1 MSRLYD
7 RIKHLYQ
14 IALEKRA
21 SAARARGTTV
31 AVSRDLPFEATP
43 LCFGVIGTGHV
54 FDRWMHDLQLLPAS
68 AGIHVKGIV
77 AGHSDTAQKKAQKYG
92 IGMVYPDYGSML
104 QDPDIQAVYVATP
117 NHLHKT
123 HVIQALQAGKH
134 VLCEK
139 PIAVNTD
146 ELREMF
152 DAADGADRFLM
163 EGLWMRTLPMIQE
176 LVKVVHSGVI
186 GAIRYIDTSCC
197 NSDDPEQFPS
207 LFSAT
212 KAGGALMDV
221 GCYGLHFI
229 RLMINGEPA
238 LNSQTLSANF
248 NVDHTSSALLRYENS
263 LAVVTQSIGAAGGAK
278 ASLHGTK
285 GSIEVPMFLS
295 PEGFTVKAANG
306 YQIHYIYEKGMR
318 NRPIGYAYEI
328 LHFAQCIHAGLRNS
342 DLIPR
347 SETFAVAR
355 QMEQIRKK
363 DGIKLVREL
372 EES

>member
-1 MSRLYD
+1 MV
-7 RIKHLYQ
+7 
-14 IALEKRA
+14 LEKRA
-21 SAARARGTTV
+21 SAARARGNTV
-31 AVSRDLPFEATP
+31 IVSRALPVEAVP

-54 FDRWMHDLQLLPAS
+54 FDRWMHDVQLLPAS
-68 AGIHVKGIV
+68 AGIHVKGAV

-92 IGMVYPDYGSML
+92 IGMVYPDYVTML
-104 QDPDIQAVYVATP
+104 QDPDIQAIYVATP

-152 DAADGADRFLM
+152 DAADAADRFLM

-176 LVKVVHSGVI
+176 LVKVVQSGEI

-197 NSDDPEQFPS
+197 NSDDPEQYPS
-207 LFSAT
+207 LFSAA

-229 RLMINGEPA
+229 RLLLNGEPE
-238 LNSQTLSANF
+238 LSCQTLTANY
-248 NVDHTSSALLRYENS
+248 NVDHTSSAMLRYENA

-278 ASLHGTK
+278 AFLHGTR
-285 GSIEVPMFLS
+285 GSIEIPMFLS
-295 PEGFTVKAANG
+295 PEGFTVKTVNG
-306 YQIHYIYEKGMR
+306 YQTHYCYEKTKR
-318 NRPIGYAYEI
+318 DRPIGYAYEI

-342 DLIPR
+342 DLIPS
-347 SETFAVAR
+347 SETFVVAQ

-363 DGIKLVREL
+363 DGIKLGREL